1 MMYENKDEKT
11 VTGDT
16 YQAGAQDDR
25 RLGNQP
31 ELQPGLQPELQPGL
45 QEDPDAPVFLMNVP
59 DDLNAGMLET
69 MLKESGIPVMRKYPE
84 AGSGKRWDGNSV
96 MICTIIT

>member
-16 YQAGAQDDR
+16 YQTGAQDDR
-25 RLGNQP
+25 RLGN
-31 ELQPGLQPELQPGL
+31 QPELQPGL